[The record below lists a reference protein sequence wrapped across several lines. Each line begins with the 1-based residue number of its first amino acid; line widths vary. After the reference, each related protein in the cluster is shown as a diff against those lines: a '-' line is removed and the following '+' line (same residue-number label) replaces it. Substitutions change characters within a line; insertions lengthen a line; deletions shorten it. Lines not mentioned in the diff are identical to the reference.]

1 MKVNRWV
8 LFVGAA
14 VVVLPL
20 GVLGCGGDASTETA
34 ARIKPLYPPREVS
47 ITLDGYY
54 SAENAGILMA
64 RERGYFED
72 LGIEIGIFEPG
83 SPSRPIPYVTDG
95 EVDLSIS
102 HEPQIALA
110 QENGAPIVAVASV
123 VPQPTAALIWL
134 KQSKIGGIADLKGK
148 TIGFAGLPF
157 EKSLLQS
164 ILARV
169 GLSLDDV
176 KTENLRY
183 KLVPTL
189 ASGQVDA
196 IVGGSWNL
204 EGIELEKRGL
214 QPVVK
219 RVQGLGV
226 PPYEELMLIVR
237 RDRLAKEPQ
246 VIRNFIAAMNRGT
259 TAAIEDPKAAANV
272 IASATSDPNRAAI
285 KAELEAT
292 LPLLSRS
299 GRMDAEQASG
309 LIKWMN
315 EEGLAPN
322 PPSASEMLTNDYL
335 ESQPDR

>member
-1 MKVNRWV
+1 MEVNRWV
-8 LFVGAA
+8 LCVGAA

-20 GVLGCGGDASTETA
+20 WALGCGGDASTETA
-34 ARIKPLYPPREVS
+34 AKIKPLYPPRELS

-64 RERGYFED
+64 WKRGFFED
-72 LGIEIGIFEPG
+72 LGIEIGVFEPG

-110 QENGAPIVAVASV
+110 QENGVPVVAVAGV

-134 KQSKIGGIADLKGK
+134 KKSKLGGIADLKGK
-148 TIGFAGLPF
+148 TIGFAGLSF

-164 ILARV
+164 ILARA
-169 GLSLDDV
+169 GLTLDDV
-176 KTENLRY
+176 KVENLRY
-183 KLVPTL
+183 ELVPAL
-189 ASGQVDA
+189 AGGRVDA
-196 IVGGSWNL
+196 VVGGSWNV
-204 EGIELEKRGL
+204 EGIELEERGL

-237 RDRLAKEPQ
+237 RDRLEKEPQ
-246 VIRNFIAAMNRGT
+246 VIRDFIAAMNRGT

-272 IASATSDPNRAAI
+272 IASAVSDPNRAAI
-285 KAELEAT
+285 EAELEAT

-299 GRMDAEQASG
+299 GRMDPEQASG
-309 LIKWMN
+309 LLDWMH
-315 EEGLAPN
+315 EEGLAPS
-322 PPSASEMLTNDYL
+322 PPSASELLTNDYL
-335 ESQPDR
+335 ESQPSR